1 MVLPVVI
8 SVIGVIA
15 YVLINRYFPRIFL
28 IGLADD
34 SVK

>member
-15 YVLINRYFPRIFL
+15 YVLINRYFLRISYW
-28 IGLADD
+28 ISGR
-34 SVK
+34 

>member
-15 YVLINRYFPRIFL
+15 YVLINRYFPRFSYWIS
-28 IGLADD
+28 GR
-34 SVK
+34 